1 MQTGLINVSQ
11 VKISVVTP
19 IFRPNL
25 AQLED
30 CLASVDANG
39 VVEHLLGID
48 GPDALDEPT
57 LFYQLVEKYSAKFIQ
72 TPTHAGIS
80 SATNSAASLAS
91 GNLLLFLDQD
101 DFLVGDW
108 QKEVLPFADKKD
120 IVYSDRHTAAEDG
133 SLLFGQIFRKPDWS
147 PVRLLGNMY
156 ISHFFAIRRELFNQL
171 GGMRSEFDGSQ
182 DHDLALRA
190 LEANPDVKHIPL
202 PLYAWRQSQNST
214 ALNPS
219 AKTYAVDAG
228 LAAVNDHHGRS
239 KDALETVRHD
249 VYPGF
254 YIHKYPRRELPIS
267 IVIPTAF
274 GPHVDG
280 FPIIRNLINS
290 LVFELNHQDDEV
302 VIVSA
307 SEDDKGELV
316 RISNQLDCRVI
327 HLIDNEPFNFSRR
340 VNLGAI
346 QATNETLLFLN
357 DDVEFISKGPLDSL
371 MYMAQQDKVG
381 AVGAQL
387 LFPDGSLQ
395 HAGHAYYKLGAHHPY
410 YLTRDFSQHFGDLI
424 LDREVSGV
432 TAACVMTK
440 KSIWKQVGGFTQHLP
455 SNYNDVDFCLK
466 IREEGYSIVLL
477 NSVVAKHYESTTRD
491 PKLQDWEVKFIR
503 HRWAHRIWFDLFT
516 RSNERDIKSA
526 SSE

>member
-1 MQTGLINVSQ
+1 MNQI
-11 VKISVVTP
+11 KISVVTP

-30 CLASVDANG
+30 CLTSVDANDL
-39 VVEHLLGID
+39 VEHLLGID
-48 GPDALDEPT
+48 GPDALDDPT
-57 LFYQLVEKYSAKFIQ
+57 LFYQLVEKYSAKVAK
-72 TPTHAGIS
+72 TEAHGGIS
-80 SATNSAASLAS
+80 AATNEAAKLAS
-91 GNLLLFLDQD
+91 GNLILFLDQD
-101 DFLVGDW
+101 DFLIGNW
-108 QKEVLPFADKKD
+108 QKEVLPFVDSKD

-133 SLLFGQIFRKPDWS
+133 TLLSDLIFRKPDWS

-156 ISHFFAIRRELFNQL
+156 ISHFFAIRRDLFNQL

-190 LEANPDVKHIPL
+190 LETNPDVKHIPL

-219 AKTYAVDAG
+219 AKAYAVDAG
-228 LAAVNDHHGRS
+228 LAAVNEHHGRL

-249 VYPGF
+249 LYPGF
-254 YIHKYPRRELPIS
+254 YKHMYPKRELPVS

-274 GPHVDG
+274 GPNVDG
-280 FPIIRNLINS
+280 FPIIRNLIDS
-290 LVFELNHQDDEV
+290 LVFELNHREDEV

-307 SEDDKGELV
+307 GEDDHGELQ
-316 RISNQLDCRVI
+316 RISNQLDCRLI

-346 QATNETLLFLN
+346 QATNETILFLN
-357 DDVEFISKGPLDSL
+357 DDVEFTSKNPLDALTYTS
-371 MYMAQQDKVG
+371 QQDKVG

-410 YLTRDFSQHFGDLI
+410 YLTKDLSQHFGDLI

-432 TAACVMTK
+432 TAACLMTK
-440 KSIWKQVGGFTQHLP
+440 KSIWEQVGGFTHHLP

-466 IREEGYSIVLL
+466 IREAGYSIVLL
-477 NSVVAKHYESTTRD
+477 NSVVANHYESTTRD

-503 HRWAHRIWFDLFT
+503 HRWAHRIWFDRFT
-516 RSNERDIKSA
+516 RAHEKQEDTDF
-526 SSE
+526 